1 MTLPIKFGRLNLSLQ
16 GTLLTLVLC
25 FASPALLHSQDCRKL
40 LVDYITKMASFKQP
54 ENNDVYYLHFGIS
67 TRLRDKSSAPV
78 PYVDARLYLTKD
90 ASFFESGVISI
101 YNDPTDLICLDHNR
115 KQIIRTKGGD
125 AAGMQN
131 YSVEQLLEM
140 QKKLIEG
147 GDIVTCV
154 DTVINSM
161 KTKLIVLVASPE
173 IRAGFKV
180 SMVTYYYL
188 PDREMMGKVRI
199 DYVFEHVVNNQVI
212 EYKDIDFGYSQW
224 KTNKAAS
231 LVFDNAGRIKSK
243 YAQYSLID
251 NRK

>member
-1 MTLPIKFGRLNLSLQ
+1 MALPMKYSRQNLPLQ
-16 GTLLTLVLC
+16 GTLLMFVLC
-25 FASPALLHSQDCRKL
+25 FAFPALLSSQDCRKL
-40 LVDYITKMASFKQP
+40 LIDYITQMASFKKP
-54 ENNDVYYLHFGIS
+54 DNNNVYYLHLGIS

-78 PYVDARLYLTKD
+78 PYVDAKLYLTKD
-90 ASFFESGVISI
+90 ASFFESGVISV
-101 YNDPTDLICLDHNR
+101 YSDLTDLICLDHNR

-125 AAGMQN
+125 AASMQN
-131 YSVEQLLEM
+131 YSVEQLVEM
-140 QKKLIEG
+140 QKNLIEG

-154 DTVINSM
+154 DTVINSV

-173 IRAGFKV
+173 VRTGLKV

-188 PDREMMGKVRI
+188 PDKEMMGKVRI

-212 EYKDIDFGYSQW
+212 EYKDIDFRYSQW
-224 KTNKAAS
+224 KTYKAAS

>member
-1 MTLPIKFGRLNLSLQ
+1 MAFPIKFNRLNLSLQ

-25 FASPALLHSQDCRKL
+25 FASPALLRSQDCRKL
-40 LVDYITKMASFKQP
+40 LIDYITKMASFKQQG
-54 ENNDVYYLHFGIS
+54 NTDVYYLHFGIS

-78 PYVDARLYLTKD
+78 PYVDAKLYLTKD

-125 AAGMQN
+125 AASMQN
-131 YSVEQLLEM
+131 YSVEQLVEM

-147 GDIVTCV
+147 GNIVTCV

-161 KTKLIVLVASPE
+161 KTKLIVLIASPD
-173 IRAGFKV
+173 IRASLKV
-180 SMVTYYYL
+180 AMVTYYYF
-188 PDREMMGKVRI
+188 PDKEMMGKVRI
-199 DYVFEHVVNNQVI
+199 DYVFEHMLDNQVI
-212 EYKDIDFGYSQW
+212 EYKAIDFRYLQW
-224 KTNKAAS
+224 KTNKAAG
-231 LVFDNAGRIKSK
+231 LVFDNAGRIKPK

-251 NRK
+251 KRK